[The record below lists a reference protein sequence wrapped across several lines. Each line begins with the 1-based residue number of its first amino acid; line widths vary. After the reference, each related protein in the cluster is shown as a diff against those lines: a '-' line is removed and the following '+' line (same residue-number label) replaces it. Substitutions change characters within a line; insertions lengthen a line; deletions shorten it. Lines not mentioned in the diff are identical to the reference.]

1 MPFTFTRLA
10 IPGVLLIT
18 PKVYAD
24 SRGRFIETYKHSD
37 FSKEG
42 IGEYFVQDNYSR
54 SQKDV
59 LRGLHYQNH
68 PKAQGKLVRC
78 IKGKIFDVCVDVR
91 KNSPTYG
98 KWVGQELSEES
109 NQSLYLP
116 PGFAH
121 GFLSMSDMAEIVY
134 KCTEEYSPECE
145 RGIIWNDPMLNI
157 QWPASSPLLSDKDKK
172 HPLLKDADVLFM

>member
-1 MPFTFTRLA
+1 MPFTFTQLT
-10 IPGVLLIT
+10 IPGIVLIT

-37 FSKEG
+37 FAKEG
-42 IGEYFVQDNYSR
+42 INEYFVQDNYSR

-78 IKGKIFDVCVDVR
+78 IKGKIFDVCVDIR

-98 KWVGQELSEES
+98 KWIGRELSEES

-121 GFLSMSDMAEIVY
+121 GFLSLSDVAEIVY

-157 QWPASSPLLSDKDKK
+157 QWPVSNPLLSDKDKK
-172 HPLLKDADVLFM
+172 HPFLKDADILFI